1 MENELEYAA
10 REAVLGLQLS
20 FDKSVRFVMRNANV
34 NKNTAVEA
42 VKKLMYELV

>member
-1 MENELEYAA
+1 MENELEYAT

-34 NKNTAVEA
+34 SKDVAVLA
-42 VKKLMYELV
+42 VKKLMHEFV